1 MTPDLTPFNA
11 AAAEALAVYDYGGIG
26 TWLGLDNST
35 RVGHIAYWTPVAE
48 VAVAAVYELIAAQVR
63 EESQAEIERWVDAH
77 AVLAREVAELR
88 AALDIDALAAHEAH
102 RAEVERL
109 TALLHAKEAWIDGAK
124 VDLDGYDE
132 ARAAL
137 AQVRDLADRW
147 DNYDDR
153 AKADAAAIRRAVDG
167 VPMSPDKG
175 HVTDAAYRESWG
187 IAHEGTQTEAPPR
200 RSVPMTQDKGQA
212 TDSPDPDA
220 PLRIETTEGR
230 ASDPRP
236 DWLKR
241 QEPDPRIAS
250 VALAVASSYEWARIA
265 VEALD
270 RYDADNS
277 PASRDAKWIRFH
289 DADLGERIAQAIDQA
304 WAVTKDR
311 VKPDGCDEYLD
322 GYLAGLEYAESL
334 ARTVAAPE
342 VSP

>member
-63 EESQAEIERWVDAH
+63 EEAQAALREAQAAVALQAETMGDAIATIDRLRQIAARDDGLCLVDCDTH
-77 AVLAREVAELR
+77 IIAVPR
-88 AALDIDALAAHEAH
+88 AADGEASLACPQCRNDAL
-102 RAEVERL
+102 L
-109 TALLHAKEAWIDGAK
+109 PALA
-124 VDLDGYDE
+124 E

-137 AQVRDLADRW
+137 AQVREDVA
-147 DNYDDR
+147 
-153 AKADAAAIRRAVDG
+153 RRIEAEAESAG
-167 VPMSPDKG
+167 RHG
-175 HVTDAAYRESWG
+175 HHNARLNLLTAAY
-187 IAHEGTQTEAPPR
+187 IAREGTQTEAPPR

-322 GYLAGLEYAESL
+322 GYLAGLEYAEGL
-334 ARTVAAPE
+334 ARSTPLTEAGE
-342 VSP
+342 ES